1 MLDNTKVKISNILS
15 SLIPDF
21 IEADNPKF
29 KEFLEQYYI
38 FEEREYGTTDIA
50 DDLSEYKN
58 IAKLS
63 EIETV
68 RAQTIPT
75 PGTLVPPQVVA
86 LTTNVLSFDD
96 TINVT
101 HTKGFPD
108 TYGLLKIDDEII
120 TYTGKTATSF
130 TGCAR
135 GFSGISAIETE
146 GNPEFL
152 TFSETES
159 VEHNA
164 ATVVLNLGFVFI
176 GQFYSKFKGQFL
188 PGVESR
194 PFAPGLSV
202 ENILTRAKD
211 FYTSKGT
218 DSSIDLLFKVLY
230 AKDVV
235 IDKPFNNTISV
246 SDAEW
251 RGMCRALGR
260 EDLIDDE
267 RFSDSSSRM
276 VNAQERK
283 ELTGEEISKWNSDDL
298 LERFQKEGVPCAPL
312 LDRMELMDHEQITAN
327 ETIWYDNFDGFG
339 QIRQARPAARFS
351 ETESEIV
358 RPAPKLGEHGLE
370 ILSDLGY
377 EKSLQQ
383 RLIDE
388 GKLVVKND

>member
-68 RAQTIPT
+68 RSQTIPT

-86 LTTNVLSFDD
+86 LTANVLSFDD

-108 TYGLLKIDDEII
+108 TYGLLKIDNEII

-146 GNPEFL
+146 GCL
-152 TFSETES
+152 
-159 VEHNA
+159 
-164 ATVVLNLGFVFI
+164 L
-176 GQFYSKFKGQFL
+176 
-188 PGVESR
+188 
-194 PFAPGLSV
+194 
-202 ENILTRAKD
+202 
-211 FYTSKGT
+211 YTSPSPR
-218 DSSIDLLFKVLY
+218 D
-230 AKDVV
+230 
-235 IDKPFNNTISV
+235 
-246 SDAEW
+246 
-251 RGMCRALGR
+251 RG
-260 EDLIDDE
+260 
-267 RFSDSSSRM
+267 
-276 VNAQERK
+276 
-283 ELTGEEISKWNSDDL
+283 
-298 LERFQKEGVPCAPL
+298 
-312 LDRMELMDHEQITAN
+312 
-327 ETIWYDNFDGFG
+327 
-339 QIRQARPAARFS
+339 
-351 ETESEIV
+351 
-358 RPAPKLGEHGLE
+358 
-370 ILSDLGY
+370 
-377 EKSLQQ
+377 
-383 RLIDE
+383 
-388 GKLVVKND
+388 